1 MSKPDWVGDD
11 AGKLFLWGAAV
22 RLQIPAELL
31 SYEEST
37 RGFVEQPLGG
47 TDKVIIP

>member
-1 MSKPDWVGDD
+1 MPKPDWVGED
-11 AGKLFLWGAAV
+11 AAKLVLWGKAV

-31 SYEEST
+31 AYEAST

-47 TDKVIIP
+47 KDKMLIP